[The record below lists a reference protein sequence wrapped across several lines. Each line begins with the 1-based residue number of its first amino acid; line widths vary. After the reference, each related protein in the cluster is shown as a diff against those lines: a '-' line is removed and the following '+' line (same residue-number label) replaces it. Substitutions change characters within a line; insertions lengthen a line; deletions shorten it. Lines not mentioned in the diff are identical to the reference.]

1 MMTGKCFSCG
11 IADRVADGKLLCFKY
26 KFEISD
32 VTAKEKSECYYF
44 IEPQCEN
51 GEPLTA
57 AQTLMIK
64 ECEVA
69 SRRMRGP
76 V

>member
-1 MMTGKCFSCG
+1 MAEKCFSCG
-11 IADRVADGKLLCFKY
+11 IADRVADGRLLCFKY
-26 KFEISD
+26 KFEISAI
-32 VTAKEKSECYYF
+32 TAKEKSDCYYF
-44 IEPQCEN
+44 IEPQYED

-64 ECEVA
+64 EGEVA

>member
-1 MMTGKCFSCG
+1 MSAKCCSCG
-11 IADRVADGKLLCFKY
+11 IADRLGDGKLWCLKY

-32 VTAKEKSECYYF
+32 VIAEEKSNCYYF
-44 IEPQCEN
+44 IEPQVED

-57 AQTLMIK
+57 AQTLMLK
-64 ECEVA
+64 ECELA

>member
-1 MMTGKCFSCG
+1 MSAKCFSCG
-11 IADRVADGKLLCFKY
+11 IADRLDDGKLWCLKY
-26 KFEISD
+26 RFELSEVI
-32 VTAKEKSECYYF
+32 AEEKSNCYYF
-44 IEPQCEN
+44 IESQVED

-57 AQTLMIK
+57 AQTLMLK
-64 ECEVA
+64 ECELA

>member
-1 MMTGKCFSCG
+1 MSAKCCSCG
-11 IADRVADGKLLCFKY
+11 IADQLVAGKLWCLKY

-32 VTAKEKSECYYF
+32 VTAEEKSNCYYF
-44 IEPQCEN
+44 IEPQVED
-51 GEPLTA
+51 GVTLTA
-57 AQTLMIK
+57 AQTLMLK
-64 ECEVA
+64 ECELA

>member
-1 MMTGKCFSCG
+1 MLVKCFSCG
-11 IADRVADGKLLCFKY
+11 IADRLADGKLWCLKY
-26 KFEISD
+26 QFELSNAI
-32 VTAKEKSECYYF
+32 AEEKSNCYYF
-44 IEPQCEN
+44 AEPQYED

-57 AQTLMIK
+57 EQNLMIK
-64 ECEVA
+64 ECELA

>member
-1 MMTGKCFSCG
+1 MSAKCFSCG
-11 IADRVADGKLLCFKY
+11 IADRVVDGKLWCVKY

-32 VTAKEKSECYYF
+32 ATAEEKSNCYYF
-44 IEPQCEN
+44 IEPQVED

-64 ECEVA
+64 ECELA
-69 SRRMRGP
+69 ARRMRGP

>member
-1 MMTGKCFSCG
+1 VVKCFSCG
-11 IADRVADGKLLCFKY
+11 IAEREAAGKLWCHKY
-26 KFEISD
+26 KIEITD
-32 VTAKEKSECYYF
+32 MTAKEKSDCYYY
-44 IEPQCEN
+44 IEPQYED

-57 AQTLMIK
+57 MQTLMIK

>member
-1 MMTGKCFSCG
+1 MSAKCCSCG
-11 IADRVADGKLLCFKY
+11 IADRLGDGKLWCFKY
-26 KFEISD
+26 KFDISD
-32 VTAKEKSECYYF
+32 VTAEEKSNCYYF
-44 IEPQCEN
+44 IEPQVED

-64 ECEVA
+64 ECELA

>member
-1 MMTGKCFSCG
+1 MSAKCFSCG
-11 IADRVADGKLLCFKY
+11 IADRSADEKLRCLKY

-32 VTAKEKSECYYF
+32 VTADEKANCYYF
-44 IEPQCEN
+44 IEPQYED
-51 GEPLTA
+51 GERLTA

-64 ECEVA
+64 ECELA

>member
-1 MMTGKCFSCG
+1 MTKCFSCG
-11 IADRVADGKLLCFKY
+11 IAERTAGGKLWCLKY

-32 VTAKEKSECYYF
+32 VTAKEKSDCYYF
-44 IEPQCEN
+44 IEPQYED

-57 AQTLMIK
+57 EQTLMLK
-64 ECEVA
+64 ECELA